1 MRKSGRIVSSRRA
14 IRTQG
19 ECTKWPIFHYMS
31 CKLFAHD
38 QNEPM
43 QTYERHQHIL
53 TLAQSDGK
61 VLAATLASNLNVAV
75 QTVRRDLR
83 QLCAAGVLERVHGGA
98 VLPSGVSN
106 IGYGDRR
113 ASHREAKTKIARRT
127 AQLIPDNASLFLN
140 IGTTTEAVAHALHA
154 HHNLMV
160 VTNNLNVA
168 NILADNPTCDV
179 VVAGG
184 SLRRSDGGLV
194 GDLAALAIDRFK
206 VDFAVIGAS
215 AIDESGDLLDFDPEE
230 VRVSQQVIK
239 SARAAILVADSTKF
253 ARKAPVKIASLAQVD
268 HLVTDRITS
277 ETFMNRCADWNT
289 HITLV

>member
-1 MRKSGRIVSSRRA
+1 MDTETRLTH
-14 IRTQG
+14 IRTR
-19 ECTKWPIFHYMS
+19 
-31 CKLFAHD
+31 A
-38 QNEPM
+38 
-43 QTYERHQHIL
+43 QT
-53 TLAQSDGK
+53 DGK
-61 VLAATLASNLNVAV
+61 VTATDLAVQLGVAV
-75 QTVRRDLR
+75 QTIRRDLR
-83 QLCAAGVLERVHGGA
+83 QLCAAGLLERIHGGA

-113 ASHREAKTKIARRT
+113 ALNRDIKIKIARRT
-127 AQLIPDNASLFLN
+127 AQLIPDSASLFLN

-154 HHNLMV
+154 HRNLMV

-168 NILADNPTCDV
+168 NILASNPTCDV

-215 AIDESGDLLDFDPEE
+215 AIDLSGDLLDFDPEE

-239 SARAAILVADSTKF
+239 GARATILVADSSKF
-253 ARKAPVKIASLAQVD
+253 TRKAPVKIASLAQVD
-268 HLVTDRITS
+268 HFVTDRVPS
-277 ETFMNRCADWNT
+277 EVLINQCADWGTCIEFTSHKN
-289 HITLV
+289 IG

>member
-1 MRKSGRIVSSRRA
+1 MLAKCSHLILNEHMDTETRHAV
-14 IRTQG
+14 IRS
-19 ECTKWPIFHYMS
+19 I
-31 CKLFAHD
+31 
-38 QNEPM
+38 
-43 QTYERHQHIL
+43 
-53 TLAQSDGK
+53 AQSQGK
-61 VLAATLASNLNVAV
+61 VLATDLVRHTGVAV
-75 QTVRRDLR
+75 QTIRRDLR
-83 QLCAAGVLERVHGGA
+83 QLCAAGLLERIHGGA

-113 ASHREAKTKIARRT
+113 ALNRDIKIRIARRA

-154 HHNLMV
+154 HRNLMV

-168 NILADNPTCDV
+168 NILANNDSCNV

-206 VDFAVIGAS
+206 VDLAVIGAS
-215 AIDESGDLLDFDPEE
+215 AIDLSGDLLDFDPEE

-239 SARAAILVADSTKF
+239 AARATILVADSSKF
-253 ARKAPVKIASLAQVD
+253 TRKAPVKIASLAQVD
-268 HLVTDRITS
+268 HFVTDRVSS
-277 ETFMNRCADWNT
+277 EALINRCGDWGT
-289 HITLV
+289 RLSFV

>member
-1 MRKSGRIVSSRRA
+1 MKIPEHMDTATRQNH
-14 IRTQG
+14 IRTQ
-19 ECTKWPIFHYMS
+19 
-31 CKLFAHD
+31 
-38 QNEPM
+38 
-43 QTYERHQHIL
+43 
-53 TLAQSDGK
+53 AQRKGK
-61 VLAATLASNLNVAV
+61 VLASDLAEDMGVAV
-75 QTVRRDLR
+75 QTIRRDLR
-83 QLCAAGVLERVHGGA
+83 QLCAAGLLERIHGGA

-113 ASHREAKTKIARRT
+113 AQNRDIKIRIARRA

-154 HHNLMV
+154 HQNLMV

-168 NILADNPTCDV
+168 NILARNPSCDV

-206 VDFAVIGAS
+206 VDIAVIGTS
-215 AIDESGDLLDFDPEE
+215 AIDLSGDLLDFDPEE

-239 SARAAILVADSTKF
+239 AARATILVADSTKF
-253 ARKAPVKIASLAQVD
+253 TRKAPVKIASLAQMD
-268 HLVTDRITS
+268 HFITDRVPS
-277 ETFMNRCADWNT
+277 EALINRCADWATQIN
-289 HITLV
+289 LA

>member
-1 MRKSGRIVSSRRA
+1 M
-14 IRTQG
+14 
-19 ECTKWPIFHYMS
+19 
-31 CKLFAHD
+31 
-38 QNEPM
+38 N
-43 QTYERHQHIL
+43 
-53 TLAQSDGK
+53 GK
-61 VLAATLASNLNVAV
+61 VLAADLADELQVAV
-75 QTVRRDLR
+75 QTIRRDLR
-83 QLCAAGVLERVHGGA
+83 QLCADGLLERIHGGA

-113 ASHREAKTKIARRT
+113 ALNRDLKLRIARRA

-154 HHNLMV
+154 HQNLMV

-168 NILADNPTCDV
+168 NILAGNAGCDV

-194 GDLAALAIDRFK
+194 GDLAAIAIDQFK
-206 VDFAVIGAS
+206 VDFAVIGTS
-215 AIDESGDLLDFDPEE
+215 AIDLGGDLLDFDPQE

-239 SARAAILVADSTKF
+239 SARATILVADSTKF

-268 HLVTDRITS
+268 HFVTDRVPS
-277 ETFMNRCADWNT
+277 EALINQCADWGT
-289 HITLV
+289 RLYRV

>member
-1 MRKSGRIVSSRRA
+1 METQARHDYIRA
-14 IRTQG
+14 
-19 ECTKWPIFHYMS
+19 K
-31 CKLFAHD
+31 A
-38 QNEPM
+38 
-43 QTYERHQHIL
+43 QTN
-53 TLAQSDGK
+53 GK
-61 VLAATLASNLNVAV
+61 VMAADLSTDLAVAV
-75 QTVRRDLR
+75 QTIRRDLR
-83 QLCAAGVLERVHGGA
+83 QLCAAGQLERIHGGA

-113 ASHREAKTKIARRT
+113 ALNRETKIKIARRA

-154 HHNLMV
+154 HRNLMV

-168 NILADNPTCDV
+168 NILAGNPSCDV

-206 VDFAVIGAS
+206 VDIAVIGTS
-215 AIDESGDLLDFDPEE
+215 AIDLSGDLLDFDPEE

-239 SARAAILVADSTKF
+239 AARATILVADASKF
-253 ARKAPVKIASLAQVD
+253 TRKAPVKIASLAQVD
-268 HLVTDRITS
+268 HFVTDRVPS
-277 ETFMNRCADWNT
+277 EAMIGQCGDWGT
-289 HITLV
+289 QLHCV